1 MAAKAMP
8 MDDPIALERPLS
20 QELVVHTVIK
30 FIPPFLPEV
39 VVLSSH
45 ALAPRAPEDGHD
57 RRPSQVALLTK
68 NYHLSLRNKRATC
81 ARRAPRAALRG
92 HRAHLC

>member
-8 MDDPIALERPLS
+8 MDDPIALERPLG

-39 VVLSSH
+39 VVLSC
-45 ALAPRAPEDGHD
+45 
-57 RRPSQVALLTK
+57 
-68 NYHLSLRNKRATC
+68 TC
-81 ARRAPRAALRG
+81 AARPGGRA
-92 HRAHLC
+92 